1 MPTTR
6 QVLLKSR
13 PHGPAGLDNFDMREA
28 ELPALADDDV
38 AVRAIYM
45 SLDPYMRGRLD
56 AEKSY
61 AANFE
66 VGAPMIARCVGEVTE
81 SLNPKFQ
88 AGEVVVGM
96 MDWAD
101 HSVVAGG
108 KGIAKVD
115 ADLAPLPY
123 FLGLLGM
130 PGLTA
135 WVGMRE
141 IGQPKEGETL
151 FVSAASG
158 AVGQLAGQMG
168 KIAGCKVMG
177 CAGTDAKLAYVTE
190 ELGFDA
196 VFNHR
201 TDTDYLAAMQ
211 RICPDGIDVNFENV
225 GGAMLEAALE
235 HANNY
240 ARFIQ
245 CGAISQYNLV
255 GDQRYGVKNLEHLHR
270 KRVRMQGFIVTD
282 HWHLMREFQV
292 EVAGWLKAGQI
303 KYKIDITEGLENAT
317 QAFLGLLEGE
327 NFGKKVIKIGPE
339 TVS

>member
-1 MPTTR
+1 MTTTR
-6 QVLLKSR
+6 QVLLMSR
-13 PHGPAGLDNFDMREA
+13 PAGAAGPENFAMREA
-28 ELPALADDDV
+28 ELPPLEQGDIEA
-38 AVRAIYM
+38 RAIYM
-45 SLDPYMRGRLD
+45 SVDPYMRGRLD

-66 VGAPMIARCVGEVTE
+66 LGEPMIARCVGQVTE

-88 AGEVVVGM
+88 AGDLVVGM

-101 HSVVAGG
+101 HSVVKGG
-108 KGIAKVD
+108 KGLARVD
-115 ADLAPLPY
+115 ASLAPLPY

-135 WVGMRE
+135 WVGIRE

-168 KIAGCKVMG
+168 KIAGCRVTG
-177 CAGTDAKLAYVTE
+177 CAGSADKIAYVTD

-201 TDTDYLAAMQ
+201 EEVDYLAAMQ
-211 RICPDGIDVNFENV
+211 RVAPEGLDVNFENV

-235 HANNY
+235 HANDH

-245 CGAISQYNLV
+245 CGAISQYNLK
-255 GDQRYGVKNLEHLHR
+255 GDERYGVKNLEHLHR
-270 KRVRMQGFIVTD
+270 KRITMRGFIITD
-282 HWHLMREFQV
+282 HWQRMGEFQE
-292 EVAGWLKAGQI
+292 EVAGWLRDGRI
-303 KYKIDITEGLENAT
+303 KYKIDVTDGLENAT
-317 QAFLGLLEGE
+317 DAFLGLLAGE
-327 NFGKKVIKIGPE
+327 NFGKQVIRIGADPD
-339 TVS
+339 